1 MSRSLNQAVDTPLLI
16 RFALP
21 TICSMLSAG
30 LYGTVDGIFVARL
43 VGADALAAVN
53 IVAPL
58 LIFGVSLGHMFGMGG
73 SALVARTLGEGD
85 DAAAREYF
93 SLILYTV
100 GLLGMAILFA
110 GEALLEPLLGLL
122 GSDAALLPLC
132 RDYARPLL
140 LFFPF
145 LLLTLAFEIFF
156 ITAGRASLG
165 LACTMTGGICN
176 IVLDYLFMAVLNWGI
191 QGAAVATGLGYAL
204 SACLGLV
211 YFARPRDGLCLG
223 RPSRR
228 VAVLLT
234 AAGNG
239 FSEMVSNLA
248 AAVVTLL
255 FNNILMRMCGAE
267 GVAAITIILYGQWL
281 INMVFMG
288 YAVGISPLVSY
299 NDGSGN
305 RSRLRAIHRRSLR
318 LIAAFSAVTCCIAY
332 VSAPVLTGLFSPPG
346 TTVHTLAS
354 RGFRLFA
361 VSFLLAGFNIYA
373 SALFTALSNGVV
385 SALLSFCRTFLF
397 VVPAALLL
405 PLWLDLDGVWLSI
418 PCAEA
423 LGLFLSLFMIWRKR
437 GNYGYA

>member
-58 LIFGVSLGHMFGMGG
+58 LIFGESHGHMFGMGG

-145 LLLTLAFEIFF
+145 LLQW
-156 ITAGRASLG
+156 
-165 LACTMTGGICN
+165 
-176 IVLDYLFMAVLNWGI
+176 IVLFPGSYGIHPFLVLPFLQKGIEFFQDLLGVSLHFQLHIYIFIEFRRIDIDLNNRAVPGKE
-191 QGAAVATGLGYAL
+191 
-204 SACLGLV
+204 
-211 YFARPRDGLCLG
+211 PR
-223 RPSRR
+223 
-228 VAVLLT
+228 
-234 AAGNG
+234 
-239 FSEMVSNLA
+239 
-248 AAVVTLL
+248 
-255 FNNILMRMCGAE
+255 IAE
-267 GVAAITIILYGQWL
+267 
-281 INMVFMG
+281 
-288 YAVGISPLVSY
+288 
-299 NDGSGN
+299 
-305 RSRLRAIHRRSLR
+305 H
-318 LIAAFSAVTCCIAY
+318 
-332 VSAPVLTGLFSPPG
+332 PV
-346 TTVHTLAS
+346 
-354 RGFRLFA
+354 
-361 VSFLLAGFNIYA
+361 
-373 SALFTALSNGVV
+373 
-385 SALLSFCRTFLF
+385 
-397 VVPAALLL
+397 
-405 PLWLDLDGVWLSI
+405 
-418 PCAEA
+418 
-423 LGLFLSLFMIWRKR
+423 
-437 GNYGYA
+437 

>member
-165 LACTMTGGICN
+165 LACTMAGGICN
-176 IVLDYLFMAVLNWGI
+176 IVLDYLFMAVLDWGI

-204 SACLGLV
+204 SACLGLA

-239 FSEMVSNLA
+239 FS
-248 AAVVTLL
+248 
-255 FNNILMRMCGAE
+255 GA
-267 GVAAITIILYGQWL
+267 
-281 INMVFMG
+281 
-288 YAVGISPLVSY
+288 
-299 NDGSGN
+299 
-305 RSRLRAIHRRSLR
+305 SR
-318 LIAAFSAVTCCIAY
+318 FV
-332 VSAPVLTGLFSPPG
+332 PPG
-346 TTVHTLAS
+346 
-354 RGFRLFA
+354 RER
-361 VSFLLAGFNIYA
+361 
-373 SALFTALSNGVV
+373 
-385 SALLSFCRTFLF
+385 
-397 VVPAALLL
+397 
-405 PLWLDLDGVWLSI
+405 
-418 PCAEA
+418 
-423 LGLFLSLFMIWRKR
+423 
-437 GNYGYA
+437 